1 MAPPIRDK
9 VFISYSHKDQEWLAQ
24 LQTMMKPLVRSG
36 AVLPWADTMIRTGAD
51 WHEQIQTALTT
62 AKVGVMLVSSNFLA
76 SDFIAA
82 VELPALLT
90 AAAEEGLQVCW
101 ILVSACLYETSG
113 LSRFQAAHDI
123 SRPLDRLTA
132 AELNET
138 LAGIAREIN
147 RLANI
152 PPPAPPPPPP
162 LPSERRQLTVLFCDL
177 VDAAVLS
184 ERLDLEDVS
193 EVIRA
198 YHATCAE
205 VVERFKG
212 HIAQSLG
219 DGLLVYFG
227 YPLAHEDEA
236 LRAVRTGLGIV
247 EGMERLNTCLQRERG
262 IRLGVR
268 LGIHTGLVVAG
279 DTRELP
285 ILGELNL
292 AARLKELAE
301 PDSIVISSA
310 TYRQVQRRFHCQA
323 LGIHSLRGLSQPVVV
338 YRVLKEQ
345 EDQPAPTPLVG
356 RQQEMG
362 LLLERWALMGEGL
375 GQVVVL
381 SGEAG
386 IGKSRL
392 VQEVKTHV
400 AGEPHTRLECRCSP
414 YYQNSAFY
422 PVIDLLQRVLQLQ
435 REDSATEKLGKLE
448 GTLAHYH
455 MSQPDI
461 VRLLASLLLLPLPER
476 YPPLILSAQQQRQRT
491 LETLLTILLTLA
503 ANQPVLFIVEDLHW
517 VDPST
522 LELLN
527 LLIDHVATARILM
540 LLTSRPEFRPPWGFR
555 AHVTP
560 VTLSRLPRTQVEAMV
575 AGVAGNKALPA
586 EVHEQLVVKTDGV
599 PLFVEELTKMVL
611 ESGLLR
617 EREDRYE
624 LTDPLPPLAIPTTL
638 RDSLE
643 ARLDRLAAV
652 KEVAQLGAIL
662 GREFSYELLQAI
674 SPLDEPTLQHGLSQL
689 VEAEL
694 LYRQGL
700 PPQVIYSF
708 KHALIQ
714 EAAYQSLLKRPR
726 QEHHQRIAQVLAER
740 FPETA
745 EMQPEL
751 LAHHF
756 TEAGLSG
763 PAIGYWRR
771 AGQRGIQ
778 RSAYVEAISH
788 LTKGLELL
796 NTLPDTSERTLQ
808 ELILQTNLGPAL
820 MATKGFGAP
829 EVQHAYDRARELCR
843 QVGETPQLFPV
854 LRGLATF
861 YIVRAESQTA
871 NELAEELLRLAQSAQ
886 DPAMLV
892 EAYSM
897 LGTTSFYL
905 GEIASARVH
914 LEQGIALYDPQ
925 QHRSHAFL
933 EVGTDPGVLCFIYAA
948 HVLWLLGYPD
958 QALTKSHEALTLAQ
972 ELSHPFSRAY
982 ALDFA
987 ALLHRLRREEQAAQE
1002 RAEAAITL
1010 STKQGFPLWL
1020 AIGMILRGGTL
1031 AEQGQGSEGIAQMR
1045 EGLAV
1050 FQATG
1055 AEVGRPYFLTL
1066 LAEGYGRGGQAEERL
1081 SILDE
1086 ALAAVQQTGER
1097 WCEAELYRLKG
1108 ELVLVRFSEDDAEA
1122 ETCFQQG
1129 IAIARRQ
1136 QAKSLELRAA
1146 LSLSRLWQRQ
1156 GKRAEAQQLLAPV
1169 YGWFTEGLDTADL
1182 QDAKALLDELS

>member
-1 MAPPIRDK
+1 
-9 VFISYSHKDQEWLAQ
+9 
-24 LQTMMKPLVRSG
+24 
-36 AVLPWADTMIRTGAD
+36 
-51 WHEQIQTALTT
+51 
-62 AKVGVMLVSSNFLA
+62 MLS
-76 SDFIAA
+76 
-82 VELPALLT
+82 
-90 AAAEEGLQVCW
+90 
-101 ILVSACLYETSG
+101 
-113 LSRFQAAHDI
+113 
-123 SRPLDRLTA
+123 
-132 AELNET
+132 
-138 LAGIAREIN
+138 
-147 RLANI
+147 
-152 PPPAPPPPPP
+152 
-162 LPSERRQLTVLFCDL
+162 CDL
-177 VDAAVLS
+177 VGAATLS

-198 YHATCAE
+198 YQATCAE
-205 VVERFKG
+205 VVERFEG
-212 HIAQSLG
+212 HIAQYPG

-227 YPLAHEDEA
+227 FPLTHEDDA

-247 EGMERLNTCLQRERG
+247 ESMARLNTRLQQEKA
-262 IRLGVR
+262 IRLSVR

-279 DTRELP
+279 DTREMP

-301 PDSIVISSA
+301 PGTIIISSA
-310 TYRQVQRRFHCQA
+310 TYRLVQRRFHCQA
-323 LGIHSLRGLSQPVVV
+323 LGTHSLGGLSQPVVV

-345 EDQPAPTPLVG
+345 EDQYELTPLVG

-362 LLLERWALMGEGL
+362 LLLERWAQMGEGL

-392 VQEVKTHV
+392 VQEVKAHV
-400 AGEPHTRLECRCSP
+400 AGEPHTQLECRCLP

-435 REDSATEKLGKLE
+435 REDSAKEKLDKLE
-448 GTLAHYH
+448 GALADYH
-455 MSQPDI
+455 KSEPDI
-461 VRLLASLLLLPLPER
+461 VPLLASLLLLPLPER
-476 YPPLILSAQQQRQRT
+476 YPPLMLSTQQQRQKT
-491 LETLLTILLTLA
+491 LEALLTILLTLA

-527 LLIDHVATARILM
+527 LLIDHVATARIFI

-560 VTLSRLPRTQVEAMV
+560 VTLSRLPRAQVEAMV
-575 AGVAGNKALPA
+575 ARVAGNKALPA
-586 EVHEQLVVKTDGV
+586 EVQQQLVITTDGV

-643 ARLDRLAAV
+643 ARLDRLAGV

-662 GREFSYELLQAI
+662 GREFSYDLLQAI

-694 LYRQGL
+694 LYRRGL
-700 PPQVIYSF
+700 PPQVIYTF

-714 EAAYQSLLKRPR
+714 EAAYQSLLKRTR
-726 QEHHQRIAQVLAER
+726 QEYHERIAQVLAER
-740 FPETA
+740 FPETV

-751 LAHHF
+751 LAHHL

-763 PAIGYWRR
+763 PAVGYWRR
-771 AGQRGIQ
+771 AGQRGIE

-808 ELILQTNLGPAL
+808 ELSLQTNLGPAL

-854 LRGLATF
+854 LRGLSTF
-861 YIVRAESQTA
+861 YIVRAELQTA
-871 NELAEELLRLAQSAQ
+871 HELAEELLRLAQRAQ

-892 EAYSM
+892 A
-897 LGTTSFYL
+897 G
-905 GEIASARVH
+905 
-914 LEQGIALYDPQ
+914 
-925 QHRSHAFL
+925 
-933 EVGTDPGVLCFIYAA
+933 
-948 HVLWLLGYPD
+948 
-958 QALTKSHEALTLAQ
+958 
-972 ELSHPFSRAY
+972 
-982 ALDFA
+982 
-987 ALLHRLRREEQAAQE
+987 
-1002 RAEAAITL
+1002 
-1010 STKQGFPLWL
+1010 
-1020 AIGMILRGGTL
+1020 
-1031 AEQGQGSEGIAQMR
+1031 
-1045 EGLAV
+1045 
-1050 FQATG
+1050 
-1055 AEVGRPYFLTL
+1055 
-1066 LAEGYGRGGQAEERL
+1066 
-1081 SILDE
+1081 ILD
-1086 ALAAVQQTGER
+1086 AWDHFLLPWGDCLSSSASGAGDST
-1097 WCEAELYRLKG
+1097 
-1108 ELVLVRFSEDDAEA
+1108 
-1122 ETCFQQG
+1122 
-1129 IAIARRQ
+1129 
-1136 QAKSLELRAA
+1136 LRPPATP
-1146 LSLSRLWQRQ
+1146 LSRLPRC
-1156 GKRAEAQQLLAPV
+1156 G
-1169 YGWFTEGLDTADL
+1169 D
-1182 QDAKALLDELS
+1182 